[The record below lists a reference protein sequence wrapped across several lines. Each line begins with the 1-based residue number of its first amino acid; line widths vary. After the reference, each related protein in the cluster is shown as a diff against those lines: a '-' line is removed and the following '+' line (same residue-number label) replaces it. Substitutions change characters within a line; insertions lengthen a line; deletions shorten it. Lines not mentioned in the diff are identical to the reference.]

1 MLMSGRPAYHGQP
14 AIRATGAL
22 LVLVAMF
29 AFRVCALTV
38 NCDTQLVTIDASWAE
53 SGPVEFVS
61 ARIKGYEPAV
71 AARGLRFAGG
81 LTDTV
86 ANEFTVRDG
95 NTCPI
100 AGVTGTGSEVV
111 YRGTWHGDGFN
122 AYSHLYLADH
132 GRFCLADAV
141 LDFTNDSYFTRQLWV
156 LGDGTGVLEVL
167 PAFIADRTHGGTV
180 AVGIGSYRLSNAI
193 LITHD
198 TQGLPQHVRPDCR
211 NLPTGYNGHLVFEN
225 EPGSRWIVAGTPQ
238 EYRGSV
244 WIREHVT
251 IETQEDLTHTGVK
264 TIWSDYTLAG
274 AFQTLDTGVT
284 ITKCGPAALVLGGE
298 QAYMPGALL
307 DITDGTV
314 VFACDAAGGYLRPG
328 DTQGGQEL
336 AVAVGDGAEASFT
349 APLVRVAALR
359 LAPSARI
366 AVTLGCT
373 VSVAGEATVDATLR
387 VETPAGF
394 SAEPNT
400 TFQLFAWEPSGTFTD
415 IQLPSGPTWDI
426 SQLYSH
432 GTITLTDGTVAT
444 RVCEPSSFALSPA
457 GHATRLRLMRGRDAA
472 GFQGMLLDGR
482 VLSTTGRRH
491 MPGGLHLFV
500 EPDSRRTG
508 RARR

>member
-1 MLMSGRPAYHGQP
+1 MSMSIRPVHHDQP
-14 AIRATGAL
+14 SIRATGTL
-22 LVLVAMF
+22 LVLVVMF
-29 AFRVCALTV
+29 ACRACALTV
-38 NCDTQLVTIDASWAE
+38 NCDTQLVTIDAPWRE

-61 ARIKGYEPAV
+61 AKIKGYEPAV

-100 AGVTGTGSEVV
+100 VGVTGTESEVV

-167 PAFIADRTHGGTV
+167 PEFIADRTHGGTV
-180 AVGIGSYRLSNAI
+180 AVGIGSYRLSNAV

-198 TQGLPQHVRPDCR
+198 TQGLPQHVRPDCQ

-225 EPGSRWIVAGTPQ
+225 EPGSHWIVTGTPQ

-284 ITKCGPAALVLGGE
+284 IAKCGPAALVLAGE

-314 VFACDAAGGYLRPG
+314 IFACDAAGGFLRPG

-336 AVAVGDGAEASFT
+336 TVAVEDDAEASFT

-359 LAPSARI
+359 LEPSARI
-366 AVTLGCT
+366 AITLGCT
-373 VSVAGEATVDATLR
+373 VSVTGEAAAGGTLR
-387 VETPAGF
+387 VETPDGF

-400 TFQLFAWEPSGTFTD
+400 VFQVFAWNPSGTFSD
-415 IQLPSGPTWDI
+415 IQLPPGPTWDI
-426 SQLYSH
+426 SRLYSH

-444 RVCEPSSFALSPA
+444 GACEPSSFALSPA
-457 GHATRLRLMRGRDAA
+457 GHAPRLRLIRGRNAA

-482 VLSTTGRRH
+482 VLSTAQRGH
-491 MPGGLHLFV
+491 VLGGLLLII
-500 EPDSRRTG
+500 EPYSRQTG
-508 RARR
+508 RAQ